1 MKIIYVTPHLST
13 GGMPEYLRRK
23 VELMLEDNEVWVV
36 EKTFE
41 RQYRTIRDKIEL
53 LLGDRLIT
61 LNGNNETLLKLI
73 NDVNPDVVHFEE
85 LSDYHFTKDVLDLI
99 YSDTRTYKIFDTLHD
114 SSIDTKEKRFIPDKM
129 LVVSPWQI
137 KNFLDLG
144 IPIEIIEH
152 EIIAGVKD
160 RELGLTKLK
169 LDVDKKHVVQIGL
182 FSRRKNQ
189 SETFELARLMPD
201 VQFHFVGNQT
211 ENYSDYWKPLLNNKP
226 DNCIIWGERSDAELF
241 YSCMDCV
248 IFTSEGNYGDR
259 ETNPLV
265 IREAIAWEVP
275 LFLKDLPVY
284 MGMYN
289 ESSKVKFMS
298 NELSNDTKLLY
309 NLLNISENTNT
320 IIKEVGKTAIII
332 STYPKDKNVID
343 ITAEAINAVKVQ
355 GYDVILSSHYP
366 VPIELQSIVNH
377 VIYDANNILTHHDFY
392 SQSYRETDSFKMV
405 MNIATEDN
413 NIYHGPAVYTNY
425 YNGINYAK
433 SLNYDN
439 VICFNFDMIITDE
452 NIIPKMINEL
462 KYKNAVY
469 NHTVAAE
476 GDIFR
481 TVFFATDVNFFINN
495 FRSISTA
502 DDYNKWKVDVL
513 SNSNGLEDLFYHNLV
528 NKLNDIKILND
539 EEFYGLF
546 NNCKID
552 ICSMT
557 EYFNVLPVT
566 NSDFN
571 MGIWYNSSNLIDD
584 RNINIIVKGND
595 NIIDNIPMKIT
606 NSQFVYRLFNF
617 NGETFTFELHE
628 NDKLKKTIIV
638 DNKYYTN
645 LSKNGELIIK

>member
-1 MKIIYVTPHLST
+1 
-13 GGMPEYLRRK
+13 
-23 VELMLEDNEVWVV
+23 
-36 EKTFE
+36 
-41 RQYRTIRDKIEL
+41 
-53 LLGDRLIT
+53 
-61 LNGNNETLLKLI
+61 
-73 NDVNPDVVHFEE
+73 
-85 LSDYHFTKDVLDLI
+85 
-99 YSDTRTYKIFDTLHD
+99 
-114 SSIDTKEKRFIPDKM
+114 
-129 LVVSPWQI
+129 
-137 KNFLDLG
+137 
-144 IPIEIIEH
+144 
-152 EIIAGVKD
+152 
-160 RELGLTKLK
+160 
-169 LDVDKKHVVQIGL
+169 
-182 FSRRKNQ
+182 
-189 SETFELARLMPD
+189 MPD

-433 SLNYDN
+433 SLNYDML
-439 VICFNFDMIITDE
+439 F
-452 NIIPKMINEL
+452 
-462 KYKNAVY
+462 
-469 NHTVAAE
+469 
-476 GDIFR
+476 
-481 TVFFATDVNFFINN
+481 
-495 FRSISTA
+495 
-502 DDYNKWKVDVL
+502 VL
-513 SNSNGLEDLFYHNLV
+513 
-528 NKLNDIKILND
+528 IL
-539 EEFYGLF
+539 
-546 NNCKID
+546 I
-552 ICSMT
+552 
-557 EYFNVLPVT
+557 
-566 NSDFN
+566 
-571 MGIWYNSSNLIDD
+571 
-584 RNINIIVKGND
+584 
-595 NIIDNIPMKIT
+595 
-606 NSQFVYRLFNF
+606 
-617 NGETFTFELHE
+617 
-628 NDKLKKTIIV
+628 
-638 DNKYYTN
+638 
-645 LSKNGELIIK
+645 